1 MIIDDDEEEEGRETR
16 IALDQTQ
23 LLFCILRRPLLNTSE
38 LRLHFIWCFRADS
51 LPPPRRTC
59 LLTNS
64 GGVTGRKRP
73 KTIKALHE
81 ALHFIENRH
90 VCPRVTL
97 LGTTRVQVCCAKK

>member
-51 LPPPRRTC
+51 LPPPTNQQEEEECAYSRILVASRVENDRR
-59 LLTNS
+59 
-64 GGVTGRKRP
+64 
-73 KTIKALHE
+73 
-81 ALHFIENRH
+81 
-90 VCPRVTL
+90 
-97 LGTTRVQVCCAKK
+97 Q